1 MRRRTSLE
9 LLSYT
14 RVTLR
19 LIERYSDHAK
29 DPHIVELKLALQRCI
44 TEFESE
50 TGARVNEGAFIPR
63 DQAAAHL
70 LSSNYQ

>member
-19 LIERYSDHAK
+19 LIERYSDHAN
-29 DPHIVELKLALQRCI
+29 DPHIVELKRALQRCI
-44 TEFESE
+44 DEFENE
-50 TGARVNEGAFIPR
+50 AGTRLNEGAFIPR
-63 DQAAAHL
+63 DQAAVNM

>member
-19 LIERYSDHAK
+19 LIERYSDHAR
-29 DPHIVELKLALQRCI
+29 DPHMVELKHALQRCI
-44 TEFESE
+44 SEFESE
-50 TGARVNEGAFIPR
+50 TGAHLNEGVFIPR
-63 DQAAAHL
+63 DQAAVNT